1 VGELLTIKEVGSR
14 LGVHENTVRRMLP
27 ALGAVDIARP
37 GAGRRTLRIPEAS
50 LERFIRQGEVVDVG
64 QDRRAAAADWRIPRK
79 RPGV

>member
-1 VGELLTIKEVGSR
+1 MGALLTIQAVAER
-14 LGVHENTVRRMLP
+14 MNVHPNTVRRMLP
-27 ALGAVDIARP
+27 RLGAVDISAP